1 MPESWNLDSAT
12 AEEKELFEKE
22 KEEARL
28 KRESFNWLNHDN
40 RGASYISYTQFSHL
54 PATSFE
60 FGADGFAGACNSGG
74 ELLHFSAPSND
85 HGLIFARGAFNSSL
99 YACISRAQT
108 EYGGSATFGLR
119 IARDQVPYISSSRIS
134 NGPKLQT
141 TNHSKQ
147 EQKFRPLDEKCKGSP
162 EGSSF
167 RLGGMIERGCFNY
180 RWPLNEY
187 SLLLNNPLQEKN
199 HPDMEVGYCTR
210 LSYFKDGFCYQVIR
224 LEQRS
229 PDTDNEDPYH
239 LFPLDGQVVL
249 EIGGYIY
256 FQLLKNIAAT
266 SHEGDGSKTHI
277 KNHSTTECLR
287 VMDEG
292 LNIGL
297 EARVYQMSADGRHA
311 MPLSLTPSQD
321 QDIFELR
328 QPTRPSQ
335 PSCSHFDSS
344 KSTFSTY
351 GNSASSVGNRGIS
364 DESPVPLVYRATA
377 KLHKPSKE
385 TGGYGNRSETFIAA
399 IRLIHG
405 TDITVADKGPKIPSS
420 EEMHEDIWIEP
431 VRPISPLEMNSQAT
445 GVMWETILQWRD
457 LHTDSMSEFTEI
469 SLMARCLEK
478 ILQVDLVPCFYG
490 TENQALAVISNPFMR
505 PTVSL
510 RSLFWKVRF
519 LTKIHHFLDGLEKD
533 PNSRPSPKI
542 PKGDEKRGDQQVE
555 LIDNNA
561 LAFFSE
567 FDGYDRTQ
575 MLNIATSQCDRILDA
590 IKRIVSFLVE
600 LLLPSELTTHLRPQC
615 PKDQSEFYY
624 ITMTICEFRQQ
635 DLKESCVPP
644 DNHNFGVADKRKII
658 LLKWYHYGSL
668 LSLADRGK
676 LPSYWRSA
684 TMKKKVYCLS
694 NAATM
699 ACTGSTDLKSQYSVD
714 DEIVDRL
721 SFLAHE
727 LGMEEFDATA
737 ETVTSAS
744 IHRVRGREF
753 TKYLNPGI
761 SLLNGREYSL
771 QETSGPWEIHALCH
785 NSRVNVLTLESE
797 REYVKATKDYRGHET
812 REEEVIVYKNKVYQF
827 LNSEATL
834 IPCWERSPT
843 KMRSGWLQSEA
854 AAVHG
859 STLLDIHN
867 RIPVIPKLSPKIS
880 PQIGPVVRQ
889 DVGHYRSPPAG
900 FTMGTP
906 DESYKGVL
914 STQLREMLMELK
926 GTVVSPIN
934 WASFRPPL
942 QYYPDSFVNSLEDTP
957 HLFRPPVTNN
967 VFIPATLTQFT
978 QSPDCGFVRK
988 DLEEVIDEVQK
999 SLSIV
1004 DILVT
1009 QQILSSRKHKISRN
1023 TQLPDMRYYRLKA
1036 KTAHGREAL
1045 LETFSGKLDLVRALF
1060 DSVSPFLQDSA
1071 PMLTS
1076 TLARRSVCTTPN
1088 FHGSV
1093 MANES
1098 IELPTKLRHKAV
1110 LPDNALVL
1118 SQSPVSFF
1126 VSSVVVTTNAFGDFS
1141 RCTVISET
1149 DDKDTKEERL
1159 EQVVAEKCNEI
1170 WQVFVHQPQTA
1181 RCLVFFYVLGK
1192 LCTKLCKQY
1201 TNTVK
1206 VFESIFSFADA
1217 FLLKETDWTQDR
1229 SSLLQFQLIS
1239 WSLDCL
1245 SKFQNSLKATITS
1258 ILDAKRELFDQI
1270 HEVANLLPNFEPISD
1285 KLSGTLALR
1294 DSRVGLDQNAI
1305 SLEQN
1310 NAIQALTY
1318 LTIGYLPLGLIAAIF
1333 AIPAEQNVVFQGMGK
1348 WWFIGAIFILSA
1360 VTYFV
1365 VAWLNL
1371 IVDFFKFPLAPK
1383 ARRREDRPN
1392 LWRALSKIRQ
1402 QPSPPK
1408 VTQAEGT
1415 RTAPET
1421 FGPGL
1426 PYHLL
1431 FPVNSK
1437 LASGAALTAVKF
1449 PKEPPQAPNDILQIV
1464 SFHQSLCRRVSDRL
1478 DDLIEFQIQPG
1489 DPYSW
1494 PRPNPG
1500 AKTWKQHVLLV
1511 KTGDDDAHLSLPV
1524 DFGPLRESGEALD
1537 MNRADVKEY
1546 SEDVIHATLHSAFRF
1561 LFNLL
1566 GREEE
1571 RRPAILRAKV
1581 CARSNIVGR
1590 HNS

>member
-1 MPESWNLDSAT
+1 MMPEQWNLDSVT
-12 AEEKELFEKE
+12 AEEKEIFEKE
-22 KEEARL
+22 KEEAQL
-28 KRESFNWLNHDN
+28 KRERFNWLNHDN
-40 RGASYISYTQFSHL
+40 RGASYVSYNQFSHL

-74 ELLHFSAPSND
+74 ELLHFSAPSKD
-85 HGLIFARGAFNSSL
+85 HGLIFARGAFTSSL

-119 IARDQVPYISSSRIS
+119 LARDQVPYVPAASTS
-134 NGPKLQT
+134 NGLELQT
-141 TNHSKQ
+141 TRHSRQ
-147 EQKFRPLDEKCKGSP
+147 EQGICSLDEKREHSLG
-162 EGSSF
+162 GSSF

-187 SLLLNNPLQEKN
+187 SLLLNNPPEGRDN
-199 HPDMEVGYCTR
+199 AEMEAGYCTR
-210 LSYFKDGFCYQVIR
+210 LSYFKDGICYQVIR

-229 PDTDNEDPYH
+229 SPNTDQEDTYH

-249 EIGGYIY
+249 EIGGSIY
-256 FQLLKNIAAT
+256 FQLLKDMT
-266 SHEGDGSKTHI
+266 GTGDKENGSNSHI
-277 KNHSTTECLR
+277 KNLSSKVCLR
-287 VMDEG
+287 IMDER

-297 EARVYQMSADGRHA
+297 EARVYQMSANGSHA
-311 MPLSLTPSQD
+311 MPLDLIPSLD
-321 QDIFELR
+321 QDTCEIR
-328 QPTRPSQ
+328 QPVRPSQ
-335 PSCSHFDSS
+335 PSCSNFESS
-344 KSTFSTY
+344 ESTFSTY
-351 GNSASSVGNRGIS
+351 GNSTSSVGNRGINN
-364 DESPVPLVYRATA
+364 EPIPLVYRATA
-377 KLHKPSKE
+377 KLHKPSRE
-385 TGGYGNRSETFIAA
+385 NGGYGNRSETFITA
-399 IRLIHG
+399 IRLIHD
-405 TDITVADKGPKIPSS
+405 TDATSASNDPEIPSS
-420 EEMHEDIWIEP
+420 EDMHEDIWVEP

-445 GVMWETILQWRD
+445 GVMWDTILQWRD

-490 TENQALAVISNPFMR
+490 TNNQALAVISNPFMR

-519 LTKIHHFLDGLEKD
+519 LTKIHHFLAGLKK
-533 PNSRPSPKI
+533 NQNGRPSPKI
-542 PKGDEKRGDQQVE
+542 LKEDEKRGDQQVE
-555 LIDNNA
+555 QVEDSA

-590 IKRIVSFLVE
+590 IERILSFLVE
-600 LLLPSELTTHLRPQC
+600 LLLPSELTPLQPQC
-615 PKDQSEFYY
+615 PNDQSEFYY
-624 ITMTICEFRQQ
+624 ITMTIWYVVKSFRRTMWKSLSRLSNFRQQ
-635 DLKESCVPP
+635 DLKDSCIPP
-644 DNHNFGVADKRKII
+644 DYHNFGAIDKRKII

-684 TMKKKVYCLS
+684 TMKKKVYRLS

-744 IHRVRGREF
+744 IHRVRGRKF

-761 SLLNGREYSL
+761 SLLNGREYSF

-797 REYVKATKDYRGHET
+797 SEYVKATKDYRSHET
-812 REEEVIVYKNKVYQF
+812 REEEVVVYKNKVYRF

-867 RIPVIPKLSPKIS
+867 RIPVIPKFSPRIS
-880 PQIGPVVRQ
+880 PQVGPEEA
-889 DVGHYRSPPAG
+889 GHYRNSAAS
-900 FTMGTP
+900 FTMDTP
-906 DESYKGVL
+906 DESLKGIL
-914 STQLREMLMELK
+914 SIQLREILKELK
-926 GTVVSPIN
+926 GTVVSPID
-934 WASFRPPL
+934 WASFRPPR
-942 QYYPDSFVNSLEDTP
+942 QYYPDSFINSLEDTP
-957 HLFRPPVTNN
+957 HLFRPPVTDN
-967 VFIPATLTQFT
+967 VFIPATLTQFA
-978 QSPDCGFVRK
+978 QCPDSVGLGYK
-988 DLEEVIDEVQK
+988 DLEDLLDEVQD
-999 SLSIV
+999 SFSIL
-1004 DILVT
+1004 DILVS
-1009 QQILSSRKHKISRN
+1009 QQILNSRKCKVSRN

-1036 KTAHGREAL
+1036 KTTHDHKA
-1045 LETFSGKLDLVRALF
+1045 LETFGGKPDLVRALF
-1060 DSVSPFLQDSA
+1060 DSLVDQSVQHRILHIHKLTKNLVR
-1071 PMLTS
+1071 MLAFVLHPEAVICLSNHVLHTPRFSFHKGPTWMTS
-1076 TLARRSVCTTPN
+1076 ITVGSWILTNTELKSLK
-1088 FHGSV
+1088 HDSV

-1098 IELPTKLRHKAV
+1098 IKLPAELKDAAV
-1110 LPDNALVL
+1110 LHGGALK
-1118 SQSPVSFF
+1118 SPQSRVSFF
-1126 VSSVVVTTNAFGDFS
+1126 VSSVVLTTNAFGDFS
-1141 RCTVISET
+1141 RCTVISEF
-1149 DDKDTKEERL
+1149 DDEYMKAKRNEPA
-1159 EQVVAEKCNEI
+1159 VAEKCNEM

-1181 RCLVFFYVLGK
+1181 RCLVFFHMLGK

-1206 VFESIFSFADA
+1206 EFESIFSSTDA
-1217 FLLKETDWTQDR
+1217 FLLKERDWTQDS
-1229 SSLLQFQLIS
+1229 SSLSQFQLIS

-1258 ILDAKRELFDQI
+1258 ILDAKRELLGQI
-1270 HEVANLLPNFEPISD
+1270 HEQAANRSLPLQGMCQEYIANFESSVVELIQVNEYLESNIALAVRFKD
-1285 KLSGTLALR
+1285 ALSGTLALR

-1371 IVDFFKFPLAPK
+1371 IVDFFKFPLTPET
-1383 ARRREDRPN
+1383 RRREDRPN
-1392 LWRALSKIRQ
+1392 LWKALSKVRQ
-1402 QPSPPK
+1402 QPPPSN
-1408 VTQAEGT
+1408 VTQAQGA

-1426 PYHLL
+1426 PYH
-1431 FPVNSK
+1431 V
-1437 LASGAALTAVKF
+1437 
-1449 PKEPPQAPNDILQIV
+1449 
-1464 SFHQSLCRRVSDRL
+1464 
-1478 DDLIEFQIQPG
+1478 
-1489 DPYSW
+1489 
-1494 PRPNPG
+1494 
-1500 AKTWKQHVLLV
+1500 
-1511 KTGDDDAHLSLPV
+1511 
-1524 DFGPLRESGEALD
+1524 
-1537 MNRADVKEY
+1537 
-1546 SEDVIHATLHSAFRF
+1546 
-1561 LFNLL
+1561 
-1566 GREEE
+1566 
-1571 RRPAILRAKV
+1571 
-1581 CARSNIVGR
+1581 
-1590 HNS
+1590 